1 MRRRIAS
8 GSELERLRR
17 HIDNLFSLLVQRA
30 ETSGENW
37 SPAVDLM
44 ELTDRYV
51 VRVDIPDVD
60 GDRLEVRLVNRELHI
75 SGHKGHRRNSG
86 GRRYHRVERGVGPFS
101 VEILLPS
108 PVDPAGSTA
117 KLRAGVLEVSL
128 PLLYGRRDAVHGIA
142 VVEEEP

>member
-17 HIDNLFSLLVQRA
+17 HIDNLFSLLAQRA
-30 ETSGENW
+30 ENTGESW

-44 ELTDRYV
+44 ELADRYL
-51 VRVDIPDVD
+51 VRIDVPDVD
-60 GDRLEVRLVNRELHI
+60 RERLEVRLVNRELHV
-75 SGHKGHRRNSG
+75 SGHKGDRRSAT
-86 GRRYHRVERGVGPFS
+86 GRRYHRVERGVGAFS

-117 KLRAGVLEVSL
+117 SLRAGVLEVSL
-128 PLLYGRRDAVHGIA
+128 PLLYGKRDAVHTIA
-142 VVEEEP
+142 VGEEER